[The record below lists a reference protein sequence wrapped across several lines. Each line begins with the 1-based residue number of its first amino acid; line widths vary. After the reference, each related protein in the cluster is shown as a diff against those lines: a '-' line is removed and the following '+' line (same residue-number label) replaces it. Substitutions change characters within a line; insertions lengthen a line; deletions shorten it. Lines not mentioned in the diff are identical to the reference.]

1 MTKTENIRNRF
12 QFDSEFK
19 SSFDSALKLC
29 DTLLTEL
36 SNLNAS
42 DLDEYGICVSDYSF
56 RYISPEDVSTFI
68 SNIVK
73 LGEPGC
79 PFLFTAS
86 ELSMFTVA
94 SIKRFNDEHG
104 GVPFEHSAVH
114 NRSYVNPRYTTVQ
127 DLMLLCNCD
136 IHEKCVCSTMD
147 IKHRIEDEKF
157 SEDVDTLKK
166 MHFPAV
172 MRNIMN
178 GIPDI
183 LMRSDL
189 CADVDPLREKLLML
203 VISEFMMFAAT
214 LFAHTANE
222 MLAYV
227 KPVVSYKTMVSDSN
241 TYTECCLLKTNSMN
255 IRSKMPFDCNMR
267 NVVLQDM
274 HPYFADTRDA
284 LTFIMTDKRSP
295 IMVLVNKYR
304 TDKLSSICCGYDIT
318 GILRMSDIKYPSG
331 LGTVLGDKT
340 DRCNFHTDLDWLHG
354 ITFGNNYMNGNY
366 RRDANGNNHVNPITA
381 SLEMLYRMFSCDK
394 LKTNEELADNIVR
407 IANYMM
413 NIIQCHLSSQIE
425 NHELVRDILCTL
437 GECMTR
443 SMLRLYDN
451 NTHVLRYDVNMDD
464 TEVPG
469 CTYME
474 AFVLEADEN
483 TENPNNQPKPQVTSP
498 NAQQKEKTTTQN
510 IKEKLSDLIRRFT
523 NWVREK
529 LSQFPAKWL
538 RDHAMEVKWIN
549 GNKETNEAIGN
560 ALDNGTFSCTI
571 NNWPGFNIPGKE
583 IVSRAKM
590 NEIVKSYLDKEEE
603 LPDNIANEI
612 KKAVYPLVDG
622 VTIEQVVGDEEEAH
636 LTNLILY
643 SKLNAPGKQID
654 AVKLDKKKWEEIIKD
669 LTATGNL
676 LQTEVKAV
684 VNDLKQTMT
693 ELDRASRETKQVNG
707 ENEKTPKAQRAEA
720 LFKVVQEISQKYTT
734 LLQNVIARKFYATEY
749 NMYRDIIKLYKQQVR
764 DNNGKTEPPAQNKTE
779 NENQQEVKNNG

>member
-1 MTKTENIRNRF
+1 
-12 QFDSEFK
+12 
-19 SSFDSALKLC
+19 
-29 DTLLTEL
+29 
-36 SNLNAS
+36 
-42 DLDEYGICVSDYSF
+42 
-56 RYISPEDVSTFI
+56 
-68 SNIVK
+68 
-73 LGEPGC
+73 
-79 PFLFTAS
+79 
-86 ELSMFTVA
+86 
-94 SIKRFNDEHG
+94 
-104 GVPFEHSAVH
+104 
-114 NRSYVNPRYTTVQ
+114 
-127 DLMLLCNCD
+127 
-136 IHEKCVCSTMD
+136 
-147 IKHRIEDEKF
+147 
-157 SEDVDTLKK
+157 
-166 MHFPAV
+166 
-172 MRNIMN
+172 
-178 GIPDI
+178 
-183 LMRSDL
+183 
-189 CADVDPLREKLLML
+189 
-203 VISEFMMFAAT
+203 
-214 LFAHTANE
+214 
-222 MLAYV
+222 
-227 KPVVSYKTMVSDSN
+227 
-241 TYTECCLLKTNSMN
+241 
-255 IRSKMPFDCNMR
+255 
-267 NVVLQDM
+267 
-274 HPYFADTRDA
+274 
-284 LTFIMTDKRSP
+284 
-295 IMVLVNKYR
+295 
-304 TDKLSSICCGYDIT
+304 
-318 GILRMSDIKYPSG
+318 
-331 LGTVLGDKT
+331 
-340 DRCNFHTDLDWLHG
+340 
-354 ITFGNNYMNGNY
+354 
-366 RRDANGNNHVNPITA
+366 
-381 SLEMLYRMFSCDK
+381 
-394 LKTNEELADNIVR
+394 
-407 IANYMM
+407 
-413 NIIQCHLSSQIE
+413 
-425 NHELVRDILCTL
+425 
-437 GECMTR
+437 
-443 SMLRLYDN
+443 
-451 NTHVLRYDVNMDD
+451 
-464 TEVPG
+464 
-469 CTYME
+469 ME

-603 LPDNIANEI
+603 LPDNVANEI

-764 DNNGKTEPPAQNKTE
+764 DNNGKTEPPAQNQTE